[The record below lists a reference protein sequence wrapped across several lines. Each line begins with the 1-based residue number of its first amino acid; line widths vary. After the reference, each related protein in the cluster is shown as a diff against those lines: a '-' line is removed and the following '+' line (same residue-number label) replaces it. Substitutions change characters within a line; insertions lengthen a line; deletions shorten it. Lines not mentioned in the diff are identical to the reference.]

1 MVGSKQVA
9 SKRYKIEVHGFH
21 MPQKVIPQLHFSL
34 NGSPIDYVTEFIF
47 LGLMLDC
54 NLKFKSHL
62 KTISRVIGLLHKLKY
77 IFPTYLLR
85 MIYNSLILPHINH
98 CLLAW
103 GSNCHRVELLQ
114 KKAAR
119 VVNFKSP
126 VAHTVPI
133 LKKYESTEITRFVY
147 FPFTEIIL
155 QIIQKQATTV
165 FCKFYT
171 TIWCISSKFTK

>member
-21 MPQKVIPQLHFSL
+21 MPQKIIPQLHFSL

-62 KTISRVIGLLHKLKY
+62 KTIGTKISRVIGLLHKLKY

-103 GSNCHRVELLQ
+103 GSNCHSVELLQ
-114 KKAAR
+114 KK
-119 VVNFKSP
+119 
-126 VAHTVPI
+126 
-133 LKKYESTEITRFVY
+133 LLELST
-147 FPFTEIIL
+147 L
-155 QIIQKQATTV
+155 NHQKQATTV

-171 TIWCISSKFTK
+171 TIWCISSKFAK